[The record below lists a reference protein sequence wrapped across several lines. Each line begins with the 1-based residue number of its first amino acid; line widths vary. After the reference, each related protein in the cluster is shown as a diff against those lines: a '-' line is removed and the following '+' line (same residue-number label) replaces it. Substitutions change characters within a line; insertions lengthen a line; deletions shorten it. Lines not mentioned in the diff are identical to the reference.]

1 MRLLFNFYFILLG
14 LIGFIPYD
22 IAQVPIDSK
31 GLHWL
36 VWGIINSVYLILLLY
51 HSHKKNLKVPKSPVL
66 ISFII
71 FFIISCVSSVNAINS
86 TESLVR
92 LTDLYVILSSLIIV
106 YYLIKNRLINYK
118 FLLWIIFFKLLIET
132 SLAFYQLHYYTLG
145 FQVELNSN
153 FTQYL
158 KSFYGNKNVTSFS
171 LLIQSTIAMVLF
183 SKLSSRFLRI
193 FVLSTVTLTIYILYF
208 ISTRAVLLSLPL
220 IITIILFVYILK
232 YIITKSSPLKE
243 FKKTAIYILVII
255 LPYIIFT
262 NNNVDNTIDVEDRA
276 ISVSDFE
283 GESVSNRLRFWT
295 QSIES
300 FKKNPILGIGIGN
313 WKIESIKYDSD
324 NIYSYVIPYSSH
336 NDFIEILAE
345 TGILGF
351 FPYLCFFLFLI
362 KKSINNLFQ
371 WSKSK
376 LNHYH
381 IYMFICLVL
390 FMIDIN
396 LNFPLSRPLMQIVL
410 VLFIATFETLNYNE
424 E

>member
-1 MRLLFNFYFILLG
+1 MRLLFNFYFILLV

-36 VWGIINSVYLILLLY
+36 VWGIINSVYLTLLLY

-132 SLAFYQLHYYTLG
+132 SVAFYQLHYYTLG

-183 SKLSSRFLRI
+183 SKLI
-193 FVLSTVTLTIYILYF
+193 
-208 ISTRAVLLSLPL
+208 
-220 IITIILFVYILK
+220 
-232 YIITKSSPLKE
+232 
-243 FKKTAIYILVII
+243 
-255 LPYIIFT
+255 
-262 NNNVDNTIDVEDRA
+262 
-276 ISVSDFE
+276 
-283 GESVSNRLRFWT
+283 
-295 QSIES
+295 
-300 FKKNPILGIGIGN
+300 
-313 WKIESIKYDSD
+313 
-324 NIYSYVIPYSSH
+324 
-336 NDFIEILAE
+336 
-345 TGILGF
+345 
-351 FPYLCFFLFLI
+351 
-362 KKSINNLFQ
+362 
-371 WSKSK
+371 
-376 LNHYH
+376 
-381 IYMFICLVL
+381 
-390 FMIDIN
+390 
-396 LNFPLSRPLMQIVL
+396 
-410 VLFIATFETLNYNE
+410 
-424 E
+424 